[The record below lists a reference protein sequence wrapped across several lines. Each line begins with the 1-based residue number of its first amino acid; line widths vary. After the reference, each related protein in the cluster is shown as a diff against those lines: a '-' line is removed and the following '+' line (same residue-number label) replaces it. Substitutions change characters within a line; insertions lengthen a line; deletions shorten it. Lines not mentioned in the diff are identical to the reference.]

1 MKKGDIIDCIK
12 AARKAAREEE
22 IALYGK
28 TLCYAKVEKSKKAY
42 SRKIK
47 HKNCGLYW

>member
-1 MKKGDIIDCIK
+1 MKNSDVISCLK

-28 TLCYAKVEKSKKAY
+28 TLCYAKVQKNPKAY

-47 HKNCGLYW
+47 HKNSGLYW